1 MRFHILTL
9 FPSFFDSPFQSSILG
24 RAIANGLVDIRL
36 YDIRDYTLDRHRTAD
51 DYLFGGGSGMLMKVE
66 PLGRSI
72 EAVRQ
77 DVAQESSV
85 EASQRVPVILLSPQG
100 RVFSQA
106 IAEELAVNED
116 IVLICGHYEGV
127 DQRVREHLAT
137 DEISLGD
144 FVVTGGEAAAVVMV
158 DAVSRLQTGVVGDP
172 QSVALDS
179 HSSGLLQHPQY
190 TRPRSFQGWDVPDVL
205 LSGNHAD
212 VERWRRQQ
220 SLLRTLQRR
229 PDLLPRATLSKDDMK
244 FLAEHGYHGLA
255 GTEG

>member
-24 RAIANGLVDIRL
+24 RAVTNGLVDIRL

-66 PLGRSI
+66 PLARSI
-72 EAVRQ
+72 EAVREN
-77 DVAQESSV
+77 VAQESSV
-85 EASQRVPVILLSPQG
+85 EASQRAPVILLSPQG

-106 IAEELAVNED
+106 IAEELAVQED

-158 DAVSRLQTGVVGDP
+158 DAVSRLQAGVVGDP

-229 PDLLPRATLSKDDMK
+229 PDLLARATLSKDDVK
-244 FLAEHGYHGLA
+244 FLAEHGYSGLD
-255 GTEG
+255 GTER